1 MATWLLRPLLLHHQE
16 RNVCVASNCEVEV
29 PAYEYAQKR
38 MQKNKRQQVKKPTT
52 INKNIVVCM
61 TTTGAAAAAAIANTY
76 PLPPFRKNG
85 SKQSTTLKEQINE

>member
-38 MQKNKRQQVKKPTT
+38 MQKKTARQQVKKPTT
-52 INKNIVVCM
+52 TNNNIVVCM
-61 TTTGAAAAAAIANTY
+61 TTTGAAAAIANTY